1 MNKNWENCYVGLPYK
16 LGGRD
21 RSGIDC
27 WGLVRLIHK
36 EQMGIDLPAFAD
48 VISLEDQAET
58 ISREKEGWNPVV
70 IEQTGDVVLFNIL
83 GNATHVGIVT
93 RPGFFIHA
101 FENQDVRV
109 ERLDNAKWKKRIAG
123 IYRYSAESKGANLI
137 GLAHPLKTERIDTVV
152 EAGKT
157 LAELHV
163 KMKQLA
169 NVSEDYDSSAVIYVD
184 SKLVPKEQW
193 GTTVVQNGQRV
204 EYRATVQ
211 GGGGGGFGGIF
222 KVVAAVAIAVYAPY
236 LADKLAIG
244 FMAGSSAVLGMGVT
258 AWSSVFAIG
267 INVLGGVLL
276 NAIFPTRPP
285 SVDSPSVYANEEG
298 TPSYFLQGGNNQAN
312 KFGAI
317 PVVLGTMRYTPP
329 IAAETYAEA
338 EDVNSYLRM
347 VLCWGYGPLQISNIT
362 IGDDPLSNFSEVQIE
377 TLQGYSADNRTT
389 FDSIYGQDV
398 EQQRVAVELTDTTT
412 WVTRVLDE
420 EVDQLSLMFEYPN
433 GLYKMNEQ
441 TGEKTNAQSGITIEY
456 RKIGETVWKSP
467 SNNVS
472 GKSFRV
478 QPSYDIQYSPY
489 FTSDAPEIRTVK
501 AYTCSSI
508 VVDSSS
514 NLVIKTGLPTPTIGG
529 KTSDYPQ
536 EVQSRLG
543 VSGKSESFYPTI
555 LGSEVELYRVVTN
568 NGIIISTEAVT
579 APLSGCTL
587 TATALSVSVTD
598 GVVSNP
604 NGDFY
609 LDKKAL
615 SPFIKTKTYNVSRG
629 KYEVRA
635 RRTTS
640 GYGSYDAYRVTFG
653 SITGYK
659 NTKPINFN
667 KPLAMSAIRIKS
679 SNQFNGQVDGFV
691 GTVSSICK
699 KWNGTAWVDGTTSNP
714 AALYRYVLQHPA
726 NAKPLTDDQI
736 DLVALQDWYEY
747 CEANGF
753 QYNNVLT
760 GQKSL
765 YEVLK
770 DIAAA
775 GRASPTRYN
784 SKWSVI
790 VDKPRDSIVQHL
802 TPHNSWGFEGVKN
815 LPKLPHAFKVSFVNE
830 NKTFQ
835 PDELFVYND
844 GYNESNATL
853 FEGLELPGITNPAI
867 VHKQARFHMAQL
879 KLRPEVYTL
888 NADIEH
894 LVCNRGDLVRVTHDT
909 PMWGLGSGRIKQ
921 KVSST
926 ELLLDEPMRMQAGK
940 QYTVRIRNQDG
951 SSTVKTVDSKPS
963 DDYYDSI
970 TLTSALSSMQ
980 GNEQDLFL
988 FGELNSESVDLI
1000 VLSVEPSSNLTARL
1014 TLVDYSPEIYDVD
1027 AVPIPEYNSK
1037 ITLPP
1042 GFLRNKVHSV
1052 PNLTIQSGD
1061 YAVIELSPGVWQ
1073 YGMRVAWDTSPST
1086 VQNITHVEVQI
1097 DWVGDNTE
1105 DWLVSK
1111 KVPVTDGSVYFNND
1125 IRIGEGYAV
1134 RARYIN
1140 AYGAT
1145 GKWTNEVVHY
1155 IEGRDG
1161 RPMDVQDFLI
1171 FNNVLTWKNLTAPD
1185 SAGYKIKY
1193 SYANNP
1199 SWESATDLTTGLI
1212 LSSPYQAVSIPEGT
1226 VTFFIK
1232 AIDTLGNES
1241 FNATKIVRNLGDS
1254 PVANVIVSYDYET
1267 ANYPGTLTGGSISG
1281 TDILADVNS
1290 LMYQADTLPFY
1301 DFDNTTFYVDNYDS
1315 VEWISAG
1322 YTPSKI
1328 LSGSSIVLNYQFDG
1342 NAPQI
1347 WYRLTGPNPFYSAQD
1362 SSLFYPLDGNSS
1374 FYEPVGELR
1383 VWTGSIPA
1391 DNSEYQFKFSDVS
1404 GPIRGRLN
1412 SFEVT
1417 VDAPDKTL
1425 RLNDI
1430 AISSDGTRL
1439 TDAIGLFDTILNIQL
1454 TLQNSTADVLY
1465 AEDKSVTLGPLI
1477 KAKQGGTGV
1486 TATVDAFLQGY

>member
-109 ERLDNAKWKKRIAG
+109 ERLDSAKWKKRIAG

-137 GLAHPLKTERIDTVV
+137 GLAHPLKTERIDTLV
-152 EAGKT
+152 EAGRT
-157 LAELHV
+157 LAELHT

-193 GTTVVQNGQRV
+193 ETTVVQNGQRV

-211 GGGGGGFGGIF
+211 GGGGGFGGIF
-222 KVVAAVAIAVYAPY
+222 KVVAAVALAYFAPM
-236 LADKLAIG
+236 
-244 FMAGSSAVLGMGVT
+244 MAGQLYSALGGTFVMANASAIITGMT
-258 AWSSVFAIG
+258 IG

-347 VLCWGYGPLQISNIT
+347 VLCWGYGPLQINNIT

-377 TLQGYSADNRTT
+377 TLQGYSTDNRTT

-420 EVDQLSLMFEYPN
+420 EVDQLSFMFEYPN
-433 GLYKMNEQ
+433 GLYKVNEQ
-441 TGEKTNAQSGITIEY
+441 NGEKTNNQSG
-456 RKIGETVWKSP
+456 V
-467 SNNVS
+467 V
-472 GKSFRV
+472 
-478 QPSYDIQYSPY
+478 IQYRPIGSGTWLSGSQTVNANSFQLNPAY
-489 FTSDAPEIRTVK
+489 PLEFTDVSDGVTSTVNQDV
-501 AYTCSSI
+501 YQWSSI
-508 VVDSSS
+508 VVDTGN
-514 NLVIKTGLPTPTIGG
+514 NLVIKHGSPVPSINGTPDQFHPGIQV
-529 KTSDYPQ
+529 K
-536 EVQSRLG
+536 LG
-543 VSGKSESFYPTI
+543 I
-555 LGSEVELYRVVTN
+555 LGSASSLSRLPSISSYEIELYRICTHNGAVV
-568 NGIIISTEAVT
+568 SSSAVT
-579 APLSGCTL
+579 PPLSGCALSLSGL
-587 TATALSVSVTD
+587 TASVSSGTVN
-598 GVVSNP
+598 NP
-604 NGDFY
+604 TGDLF

-615 SPFIKTKTYNVSRG
+615 SPFVKTKTYNVPRA
-629 KYEVRA
+629 KYEVRV
-635 RRTTS
+635 RRTTD
-640 GYGSYDAYRVTFG
+640 GYNSYDAYRVTFG

-714 AALYRYVLQHPA
+714 AALYRYVLQHPS
-726 NAKPLTDDQI
+726 NAKPLTDEQI
-736 DLVALQDWYEY
+736 DLIALQDWYEY
-747 CEANGF
+747 CEDNGW
-753 QYNNVLT
+753 QYNSVLT

-790 VDKPRDSIVQHL
+790 VDKPRDTIIQHL
-802 TPHNSWGFEGVKN
+802 TPHNSWGFEGTKN
-815 LPKLPHAFKVSFVNE
+815 LPKLPHAFKVAFVNE
-830 NKTFQ
+830 SKTYQ

-844 GYNESNATL
+844 GYDESNATL
-853 FEGLELPGITNPAI
+853 FEGLELPGITNPSV

-888 NADIEH
+888 NVDIEH

-926 ELLLDEPMRMQAGK
+926 ELLLDEPMPMQVGK

-951 SSTVKTVDSKPS
+951 SSTVKTVASKPA

-970 TLTSALSSMQ
+970 TLTSALSSTQ
-980 GNEQDLFL
+980 GKEQDLFL

-1000 VLSVEPSSNLTARL
+1000 VLAVEPSNNLTARL

-1027 AVPIPEYNSK
+1027 TVPIPEFNSK

-1042 GFLRNKVHSV
+1042 GLLRNKVQSV

-1061 YAVIELSPGVWQ
+1061 YAVVELSPGVWQ
-1073 YGMRVAWDTSPST
+1073 YGMRVSWDTNPSL

-1105 DWLVSK
+1105 DWLIVK
-1111 KVPVTDGSVYFNND
+1111 KVPVTEGSIYFNND
-1125 IRIGEGYAV
+1125 VRIGEGYV
-1134 RARYIN
+1134 IRARYIN

-1145 GKWTNEVVHY
+1145 GRWSNEVTHY
-1155 IEGRDG
+1155 IEGREG
-1161 RPMDVQDFLI
+1161 RPMDVEDFLI
-1171 FNNVLTWKNLTAPD
+1171 FNNVFSWKNLTAPD
-1185 SAGYKIKY
+1185 IAGYKIKY

-1199 SWESATDLTTGLI
+1199 SWESATDLTTGLV
-1212 LSSPYQAVSIPEGT
+1212 LSSPYQAVSVPDGT

-1241 FNATKIVRNLGDS
+1241 FNATRIVRNLGDS
-1254 PVANVIVSYDYET
+1254 PVANVIVSYDYE
-1267 ANYPGTLTGGSISG
+1267 ADNYPGSITGGSIVGS
-1281 TDILADVNS
+1281 DILANSNS
-1290 LMYQADTLPFY
+1290 LMYQSNTLPFY
-1301 DFDNTTFYVDNYDS
+1301 DFDTTVFYVDNYDA
-1315 VEWISAG
+1315 VTWISSG
-1322 YTPSKI
+1322 YTPVRV
-1328 LSGSSIVLNYQFDG
+1328 LFGSAISLNYQFDG

-1347 WYRLTGPNPFYSAQD
+1347 WYRLTGPNPFFSTQGD
-1362 SSLFYPLDGNSS
+1362 SNFYAADTAP
-1374 FYEPVGELR
+1374 FYELVGEWR
-1383 VWTGSIPA
+1383 VWPGSIPA
-1391 DNSEYQFKFSDVS
+1391 EITEYQFKFSDAS
-1404 GPIRGRLN
+1404 GPVQGRLN
-1412 SFEVT
+1412 SFEVV
-1417 VDAPDKTL
+1417 VDAPDKVL
-1425 RLNDI
+1425 RLNDV
-1430 AISSDGTRL
+1430 AIGSSGTRL
-1439 TDAIGLFDTILNIQL
+1439 TDAIGVFDTILNIQL

-1465 AEDKSVTLGPLI
+1465 AEDKSVTLGPMI
-1477 KAKQGGTGV
+1477 KAKQGATGV
-1486 TATVDAFLQGY
+1486 TATVDAFIQGY

>member
-58 ISREKEGWNPVV
+58 ISREKEGWSPVI

-109 ERLDNAKWKKRIAG
+109 ERLDSAKWKKRIAG

-193 GTTVVQNGQRV
+193 ETTVVHNGQRV

-211 GGGGGGFGGIF
+211 GGGGGVLKI
-222 KVVAAVAIAVYAPY
+222 VALIV
-236 LADKLAIG
+236 LAI
-244 FMAGSSAVLGMGVT
+244 FTAGTLAPLLAGALGVT
-258 AWSSVFAIG
+258 SAAGIAAIG
-267 INVLGGVLL
+267 VGINLVGGMII

-285 SVDSPSVYANEEG
+285 SSNSPSSYANESG
-298 TPSYFLQGGNNQAN
+298 APSYFLQGGNNQAN

-347 VLCWGYGPLQISNIT
+347 VLCWGYGPLQVSNIT
-362 IGDDPLSNFSEVQIE
+362 IGDDPLSNYSEIQIE
-377 TLQGYSADNRTT
+377 TLQGYSTDNRST

-398 EQQRVAVELTDTTT
+398 EQQRVGVELTDTTT

-420 EVDQLSLMFEYPN
+420 EVDQLSFMFEYAN
-433 GLYKMNEQ
+433 GLYKVDE
-441 TGEKTNAQSGITIEY
+441 GSGSKTNNQSGVAIQY
-456 RKIGETVWKSP
+456 RPIGSDTWILTSQAVNSAIFQLSP
-467 SNNVS
+467 SYPLDYTDTEDGVVV
-472 GKSFRV
+472 GGT
-478 QPSYDIQYSPY
+478 Q
-489 FTSDAPEIRTVK
+489 E
-501 AYTCSSI
+501 AYQWSSI
-508 VVDSSS
+508 VVDPNN
-514 NLVIKTGLPTPTIGG
+514 NLSIKHGIPAPSIYGNPSQFHVNIQVKLGIIGKGNPNRLPSI
-529 KTSDYPQ
+529 
-536 EVQSRLG
+536 LN
-543 VSGKSESFYPTI
+543 SEI
-555 LGSEVELYRVVTN
+555 ELYRVCTH
-568 NGIIISTEAVT
+568 NGEIVATESVVLALTGCVLST
-579 APLSGCTL
+579 SGL
-587 TATALSVSVTD
+587 TASVTS
-598 GVVSNP
+598 GTVNNP
-604 NGDFY
+604 LGELY

-615 SPFIKTKTYNVSRG
+615 SPFVKTKVFNVPRN
-629 KYEVRA
+629 KYEVRV
-635 RRTTS
+635 RRTTD
-640 GYGSYDAYRVTFG
+640 GYNPYDAYRVSFA

-659 NTKPINFN
+659 NTKPIVFN

-699 KWNGTAWVDGTTSNP
+699 KWDGSAWVNGTTSNP

-726 NAKPLTDDQI
+726 NPKPLTDDKI
-736 DLVALQDWYEY
+736 DLIALQEWYEY
-747 CEANGF
+747 CEVNKF
-753 QYNNVLT
+753 NYNDVLT
-760 GQKSL
+760 SQKSL

-815 LPKLPHAFKVSFVNE
+815 LPKLPHAFRVSFVNE

-835 PDELFVYND
+835 ADELFVYND
-844 GYNESNATL
+844 GYDESNATL
-853 FEGLELPGITNPAI
+853 FEGLELPGITNPSV

-926 ELLLDEPMRMQAGK
+926 ELLLDEPMPMQTGK
-940 QYTVRIRNQDG
+940 QYTIRIRNQDG
-951 SSTVKTVDSKPS
+951 SSTVKTVASKPS

-970 TLTSALSSMQ
+970 TLTSALSSTQ
-980 GNEQDLFL
+980 GKEQDLFL

-1000 VLSVEPSSNLTARL
+1000 VLSVEPSNNLTARL

-1027 AVPIPEYNSK
+1027 TVPIPEFNSK

-1042 GFLRNKVHSV
+1042 GLLRNKVQSV

-1073 YGMRVAWDTSPST
+1073 YGMRVSWDTNPST

-1097 DWVGDNTE
+1097 DWAGDNTE
-1105 DWLVSK
+1105 DWLISK

-1155 IEGRDG
+1155 IEGREG

-1171 FNNVLTWKNLTAPD
+1171 FNNVFTWKNLTAPD
-1185 SAGYKIKY
+1185 IAGYKIKY

-1254 PVANVIVSYDYET
+1254 PVANVIVSYDYEA
-1267 ANYPGTLTGGSISG
+1267 ANYPGTLTGGVVSA
-1281 TDILADVNS
+1281 TDILANANS

-1301 DFDNTTFYVDNYDS
+1301 DFDNTTFYVDNYDN
-1315 VEWISAG
+1315 VEWISSG

-1328 LSGSSIVLNYQFDG
+1328 LAGSSIVLNYQFDG

-1362 SSLFYPLDGNSS
+1362 SSLFYQLDGNSS
-1374 FYEPVGELR
+1374 FYEPIGEWR
-1383 VWTGSIPA
+1383 VWPGSIPA
-1391 DNSEYQFKFSDVS
+1391 ENTEYQFKFSDAS

-1412 SFEVT
+1412 SFEVI
-1417 VDAPDKTL
+1417 VDAPDKVL

-1430 AISSDGTRL
+1430 AISSSGTRL

>member
-58 ISREKEGWNPVV
+58 INREKEGWNPVV

-109 ERLDNAKWKKRIAG
+109 ERLDSAKWKKRIAG

-137 GLAHPLKTERIDTVV
+137 GLAHPLKTERVDTVV

-184 SKLVPKEQW
+184 YELVPKEQW
-193 GTTVVQNGQRV
+193 ETTVVQNGQRV

-211 GGGGGGFGGIF
+211 GGGGGLGGIF
-222 KVVAAVAIAVYAPY
+222 KVVAAVAIALYAPY

-258 AWSSVFAIG
+258 AWSSAFAIG

-285 SVDSPSVYANEEG
+285 SIDSPSVYANEEG

-347 VLCWGYGPLQISNIT
+347 VLCWGYGPLQVSNIT
-362 IGDDPLSNFSEVQIE
+362 IGDDPLSNYSEVQIE
-377 TLQGYSADNRTT
+377 TLQGYSTDNRST

-398 EQQRVAVELTDTTT
+398 EQQRVGVELTDTTT

-420 EVDQLSLMFEYPN
+420 EVDQLSFMFEYAN
-433 GLYKMNEQ
+433 GLYKVNEQ
-441 TGEKTNAQSGITIEY
+441 NGEKTNNQSGVAIQYRPLGFTTWLSSSQTVNASSFNLKPSYQIEY
-456 RKIGETVWKSP
+456 TDILDNTITGVIDAYQWHSIIVD
-467 SNNVS
+467 SNNTLAVKY
-472 GKSFRV
+472 GTPV
-478 QPSYDIQYSPY
+478 PSINGTPDQFNQNIQARLGILGQ
-489 FTSDAPEIRTVK
+489 TNV
-501 AYTCSSI
+501 
-508 VVDSSS
+508 
-514 NLVIKTGLPTPTIGG
+514 
-529 KTSDYPQ
+529 
-536 EVQSRLG
+536 SRLPNI
-543 VSGKSESFYPTI
+543 SSYEI
-555 LGSEVELYRVVTN
+555 ELYRICTHNGSVV
-568 NGIIISTEAVT
+568 STTTVT
-579 APLSGCTL
+579 PALSGCVLSTSGL
-587 TATALSVSVTD
+587 TASVTS
-598 GVVSNP
+598 GTVNNP
-604 NGDFY
+604 FGELY

-615 SPFIKTKTYNVSRG
+615 SPFVKTKVFNVPRN
-629 KYEVRA
+629 KYEVRV
-635 RRTTS
+635 RRTTD
-640 GYGSYDAYRVTFG
+640 GYSSYDAYRVSFA

-659 NTKPINFN
+659 NTKPIVFK

-699 KWNGTAWVDGTTSNP
+699 KWDGSTWVNGTTSNP

-726 NAKPLTDDQI
+726 NPKPLTDDKI

-844 GYNESNATL
+844 GYNESNSTL
-853 FEGLELPGITNPAI
+853 FEGLELPGITNPAV

-926 ELLLDEPMRMQAGK
+926 ELLLDEPMPMQAGK

-951 SSTVKTVDSKPS
+951 SSTVKTVVSKPA

-970 TLTSALSSMQ
+970 TLTSALSSTQ
-980 GNEQDLFL
+980 GKEQDLFL

-1027 AVPIPEYNSK
+1027 AVPIPEFNSK

-1042 GFLRNKVHSV
+1042 GLLRNRVQSV

-1061 YAVIELSPGVWQ
+1061 YAVVELSPGVWQ
-1073 YGMRVAWDTSPST
+1073 YGMRVSWDTNSST

-1105 DWLVSK
+1105 DWLISK

-1125 IRIGEGYAV
+1125 IRIGEGYSV

-1140 AYGAT
+1140 ALGVT
-1145 GKWTNEVVHY
+1145 GKWSNEVVHY
-1155 IEGRDG
+1155 IKGRDG
-1161 RPMDVQDFLI
+1161 RPLDISDFLI
-1171 FNNVLTWKNLTAPD
+1171 NNNVFSWRELIAPD
-1185 SAGYKIKY
+1185 IAGYKIRY
-1193 SYANNP
+1193 SYSNNP
-1199 SWESATDLTTGLI
+1199 SWESSIDLTSGL
-1212 LSSPYQAVSIPEGT
+1212 LTNSPYQAISIPEGT

-1241 FNATKIVRNLGDS
+1241 ITASRIVRNMGDAS
-1254 PVANVIVSYDYET
+1254 VANVVVEYDYE
-1267 ANYPGTLTGGSISG
+1267 ANNYPGTITNGNLVG
-1281 TDILADVNS
+1281 TDILASVNS
-1290 LMYQADTLPFY
+1290 LVYQTDTLLFY
-1301 DFDNTTFYVDNYDS
+1301 GFDSSVFYVDNYDS
-1315 VEWISAG
+1315 VSWISSG

-1328 LSGSSIVLNYQFDG
+1328 LQGSNITLNYNFDG

-1347 WYRLTGPNPFYSAQD
+1347 WYRLTGANPFFEVQGESAFYIED
-1362 SSLFYPLDGNSS
+1362 STLFYD
-1374 FYEPVGELR
+1374 PVGDWR
-1383 VWTGSIPA
+1383 IWPGIVPA
-1391 DNSEYQFKFSDVS
+1391 ENTEYQFKFEDKS
-1404 GPIRGRLN
+1404 GSIQGRLN
-1412 SFEVT
+1412 SFKVV
-1417 VDAPDKTL
+1417 VDAPDKVL

-1430 AISSDGTRL
+1430 PISASGTRL
-1439 TDAIGLFDTILNIQL
+1439 TDAVGIFDTILNVQL
-1454 TLQNSTADVLY
+1454 TLQNSTADTLY
-1465 AEDKSVTLGPLI
+1465 AEDKSVTLGPMI
-1477 KAKQGGTGV
+1477 KAKQGGVGV
-1486 TATVDAFLQGY
+1486 TATVDIFLQGY